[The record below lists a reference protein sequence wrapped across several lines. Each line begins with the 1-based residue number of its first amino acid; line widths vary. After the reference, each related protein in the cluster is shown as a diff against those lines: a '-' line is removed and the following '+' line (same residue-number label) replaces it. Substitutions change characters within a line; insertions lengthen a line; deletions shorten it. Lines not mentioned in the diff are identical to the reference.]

1 MVSMAEIPATLS
13 RKANVLRMLRAWILT
28 AGKNYLIKLKGEKL
42 GKPPGVRDWNVTQ
55 NFKYTEIVILK
66 KNKGINQ

>member
-1 MVSMAEIPATLS
+1 
-13 RKANVLRMLRAWILT
+13 MLRAWILT